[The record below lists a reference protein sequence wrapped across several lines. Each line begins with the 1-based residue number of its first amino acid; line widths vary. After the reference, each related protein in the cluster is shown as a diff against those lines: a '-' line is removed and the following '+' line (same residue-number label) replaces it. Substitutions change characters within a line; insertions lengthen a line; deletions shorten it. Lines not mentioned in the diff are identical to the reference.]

1 MTGSAKTVTAIEV
14 LQGIEKTNKATNGN
28 TQPAKNEKEQYQSSQ
43 ILNEAIEALN
53 TLERAIDAQNDQT
66 YTVNVEEAQYKT
78 LIAPTS
84 ELIKTLE
91 EINKSIKEDFKIFIE
106 MNTEASDALTAA
118 TEGIKTRNAELK
130 RLNQQDAELK
140 SLIEKNI
147 NVNTQLFGIL
157 IEVNKVTKALTI
169 EMQRLNDGKIGLQ
182 PLRKVIGKMTTT
194 VQFTL
199 NARQDVQ
206 NAHYEYQQAQIKN
219 GQ

>member
-1 MTGSAKTVTAIEV
+1 
-14 LQGIEKTNKATNGN
+14 
-28 TQPAKNEKEQYQSSQ
+28 
-43 ILNEAIEALN
+43 
-53 TLERAIDAQNDQT
+53 
-66 YTVNVEEAQYKT
+66 
-78 LIAPTS
+78 
-84 ELIKTLE
+84 
-91 EINKSIKEDFKIFIE
+91 
-106 MNTEASDALTAA
+106 MNTEVSDALTAA

-169 EMQRLNDGKIGLQ
+169 EMQRLNDGKTGLQ